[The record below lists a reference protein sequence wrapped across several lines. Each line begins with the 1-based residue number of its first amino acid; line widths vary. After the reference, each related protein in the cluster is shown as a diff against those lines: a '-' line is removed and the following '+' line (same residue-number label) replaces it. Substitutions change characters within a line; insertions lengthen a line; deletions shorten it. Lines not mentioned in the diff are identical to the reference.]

1 MRQEAYLLQ
10 TVEEHW
16 QEEVIRGTFPISVP
30 AEGPPA
36 YPDRSLL
43 TKLPK

>member
-10 TVEEHW
+10 IVEERW

-30 AEGPPA
+30 AEGPSA
-36 YPDRSLL
+36 YLDRSQL
-43 TKLPK
+43 TKFPD